1 MTMRAECL
9 DRPPAAAFARAR
21 GLRAVVAAAFTRL
34 AEWRE
39 RAEQRAHL
47 AAMDERLLKDIGISA
62 VEATREAD
70 KPFWKP

>member
-21 GLRAVVAAAFTRL
+21 GLRAAVAAAFTRL

-47 AAMDERLLKDIGISA
+47 AGMDERLLKDIGISA